1 MIFSRKFSFLF
12 GKQTLSMRDKIK
24 NMFQIPFTFA
34 SMLNDEKENDKIS
47 NWKSLEKYIF
57 VPDAIKILLAALG

>member
-1 MIFSRKFSFLF
+1 
-12 GKQTLSMRDKIK
+12 MRDKIK